1 MTDHPRS
8 PSLVLSL
15 VPVAVVMAIL
25 GLAIPL
31 LGASASARLP
41 LIVGSVLV
49 VLIGLKLG
57 YSWKTLQEGM
67 VKGISIGLP
76 SILILLSI
84 GILIG
89 SWLASGVVPLLVTY
103 GLQLLTPEVFLVACC
118 LICAVVSVVTGSS
131 WTTAATIGV
140 ALIGVAE
147 GLEVSKAMTAGAIVS
162 GAYFGDKLSPLSDT
176 TNLAAGVA
184 EVPLFEHIRHMLWT
198 TVPSMM
204 IALGGY
210 ALLGM
215 RAGGDSNVEDIT
227 LLMETI
233 EGNFVL
239 SPVLLVAPLSM
250 IGCLLFRMPALGA
263 ILVGGV
269 VGAVLA
275 LTVQGES
282 AAKLLGV
289 LENGYEPQ
297 TGVPR
302 LDKLLSGGGLE
313 SMYGTI
319 GLILCALSFGGLM
332 ESTGMLRV
340 IVQAVMRFA
349 INTGRLVLATLASS
363 LGVNLLAADQYLS
376 IILPGR
382 MYKEAYDEAGLE
394 ARNLSRCLEDAG
406 TITSPLIP
414 WNTCGATMLGALK
427 VGPHLF
433 APFAFFNLLC
443 PLVSVLLGFTGWTM
457 HRRPGDSGSGQG

>member
-1 MTDHPRS
+1 M
-8 PSLVLSL
+8 
-15 VPVAVVMAIL
+15 VVMTIL
-25 GLAIPL
+25 GLAILL
-31 LGASASARLP
+31 LGASAHLP
-41 LIVGSVLV
+41 LIAGSVLV
-49 VLIGLKLG
+49 VLIGRRLG
-57 YSWKTLQEGM
+57 YSWNALQEGM

-76 SILILLSI
+76 SILILLAI

-89 SWLASGVVPLLVTY
+89 SWLAGGVVPLLVTY

-118 LICAVVSVVTGSS
+118 LICAVVSIVTGSS

-162 GAYFGDKLSPLSDT
+162 GAYFGDKVSPLSDT

-198 TVPSMM
+198 TAPSMM

-215 RAGGDSNVEDIT
+215 RAGGESNVEDIT
-227 LLMETI
+227 LLIETI

-263 ILVGGV
+263 ILVGGAT
-269 VGAVLA
+269 GAVLA
-275 LTVQGES
+275 LTLQGE
-282 AAKLLGV
+282 AATRLV
-289 LENGYEPQ
+289 EILENGYEPQ

-302 LDKLLSGGGLE
+302 LDELLLGGGLK

-319 GLILCALSFGGLM
+319 GLILCALAFGGLM
-332 ESTGMLRV
+332 ERTGMLRV
-340 IVQAVMRFA
+340 IVDAVMRVA
-349 INTGRLVLATLASS
+349 INTGRLVLATLVSS
-363 LGVNLLAADQYLS
+363 FGVNMMAADQYLS

-382 MYKEAYDEAGLE
+382 MYKQAYEKAGLE
-394 ARNLSRCLEDAG
+394 ARNLSRCLEDGG

-443 PLVSVLLGFTGWTM
+443 PLVSALLGFTGWTM
-457 HRRPGDSGSGQG
+457 RRRGADSGSRQG